1 LIINCQIKNNQKKAH
16 DFSRGEQKL
25 QFGKQKDR
33 LFPPKLSYDP
43 SFLREGLAVYPVKF
57 RKLNISTGDELER

>member
-1 LIINCQIKNNQKKAH
+1 MTSVVGNRNCNLA
-16 DFSRGEQKL
+16 SRKTA
-25 QFGKQKDR
+25 F
-33 LFPPKLSYDP
+33 FPSKLSYDP